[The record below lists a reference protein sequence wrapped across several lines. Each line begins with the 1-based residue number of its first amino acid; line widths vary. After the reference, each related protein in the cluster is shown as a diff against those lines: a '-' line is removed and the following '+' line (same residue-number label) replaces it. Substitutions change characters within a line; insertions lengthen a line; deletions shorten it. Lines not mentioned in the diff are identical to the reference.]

1 MTSWYCFKCKQEMKE
16 DDIELDYMDM
26 IGFKPGLV
34 CPGCGVQFMEEAI
47 VADEIRKSEA
57 EIEAKF
63 S

>member
-1 MTSWYCFKCKQEMKE
+1 MKE